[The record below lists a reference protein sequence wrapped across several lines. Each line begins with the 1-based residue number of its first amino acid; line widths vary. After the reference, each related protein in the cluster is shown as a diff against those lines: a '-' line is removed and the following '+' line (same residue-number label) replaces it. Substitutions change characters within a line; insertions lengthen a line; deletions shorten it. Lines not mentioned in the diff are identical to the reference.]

1 MRVSKDRELREFI
14 NPDLC
19 KYLPSHLCFTGS
31 MISVSFERFQNLTD
45 MKFFLFLIILVISQV
60 SCKLPRTYD
69 TIIRDGL
76 VYDGNGGEP
85 YQADIAINADTIA
98 FIGDLRNSRS
108 NNDIDAEGKAVAPG
122 FINMLSHS
130 EESLI
135 QDPRSQSDLRQGVTL
150 EVFGEG
156 SMGPLNEKMKKQ
168 LADGQRDIKY
178 EVGWNTLGEYMSWL
192 EKKGISCNIASFVG
206 TGTIRQYVIGED
218 DVEPTGG
225 QLDSMKL
232 LVDQAME
239 EGAMGITNALIYP
252 PDFFAKTDELVP
264 LAREAARY
272 GGMYTSHIRSEGSKL
287 FEAIRELISISKQ
300 TGIHVEIYHLKEAG
314 KDNWGKLD
322 SLIEIIETARK
333 AGVPITANMYTYNRS
348 ATGLTAAFPPTLQDG
363 GFDKLWK
370 RLKNKKIRQQM
381 SVAMDHN
388 ATDWE
393 NTYYQAGGAPGV
405 LLIGFKKDSLRKYI
419 GKTLAEV
426 AAIRGRSAEETA
438 MDLIV
443 EDSTRIEVVYSS
455 MDEKNVRREV
465 ALPWVSFGSDEASS
479 APEGVFLLSGA
490 HPRAYGNFSRVIG
503 KFVRNDK
510 MLSLQQAVHQLAKLP
525 ATNLKLDRKGRIETG
540 LFCRYC
546 HFRSTENTGSR
557 DLRETAAIC
566 NRYNRGFCKWYG
578 SDQKW
583 RTYRCKS
590 RPVYQGTGI

>member
-1 MRVSKDRELREFI
+1 MKLFSLLFI
-14 NPDLC
+14 FL
-19 KYLPSHLCFTGS
+19 
-31 MISVSFERFQNLTD
+31 
-45 MKFFLFLIILVISQV
+45 LFLI
-60 SCKLPRTYD
+60 SCKRTRTYD
-69 TIIRDGL
+69 AIIRDGL
-76 VYDGNGGEP
+76 IYDGNGGEP
-85 YQADIAINADTIA
+85 YQGDIAIDADTIVE
-98 FIGDLRNSRS
+98 IGDLRNSRS
-108 NNDIDAEGKAVAPG
+108 NNEIDAEGKAVAPG

-135 QDPRSQSDLRQGVTL
+135 QDGRSQSDLRQGVTL
-150 EVFGEG
+150 EVFGEV

-168 LADGQRDIKY
+168 ITDGQRDIKY
-178 EVGWNTLGEYMSWL
+178 PVTWNTLGEYMSWL

-218 DVEPTGG
+218 DVAPTAI

-252 PDFFAKTDELVP
+252 PDFFAKTEELVP
-264 LAREAARY
+264 LAKEASKY

-287 FEAIRELISISKQ
+287 FEAIDELISVSKE
-300 TGIHVEIYHLKEAG
+300 TGIHAEIYHLKEAG

-322 SLIEIIETARK
+322 SLIKIVEKARK
-333 AGVPITANMYTYNRS
+333 EGVPITANMYTYNRS
-348 ATGLTAAFPPTLQDG
+348 ATGLTASFPPTLQDG

-370 RLKNKKIRQQM
+370 RLQNKKIREQM
-381 SVAMDHN
+381 KKAMDNN

-393 NTYYQAGGAPGV
+393 NTYYQAGGAQGV

-455 MDEKNVRREV
+455 MDENNVRKEV

-490 HPRAYGNFSRVIG
+490 HPRAYGNFARVIG
-503 KFVRNDK
+503 KFVRDDK
-510 MLSLQQAVHQLAKLP
+510 TLSLQQAIQQLSRLP
-525 ATNLKLDRKGRIETG
+525 ATNLKLQK
-540 LFCRYC
+540 
-546 HFRSTENTGSR
+546 
-557 DLRETAAIC
+557 
-566 NRYNRGFCKWYG
+566 RGELKPGNYADIVIF
-578 SDQKW
+578 DPQKVQDHA
-583 RTYRCKS
+583 TYEK
-590 RPVYQGTGI
+590 PLQYATGISDVLVNGIQVIKNGEHTGAMPGRFVRGPGFKKAALK